1 MLESLAFT
9 VIVLAVA
16 FGMSMWAAKARTDRS
31 ANVGLYIV
39 FGSPAVL
46 LIVAGAAFAISGSR
60 DGLTFLAI
68 GLGLGLPLLKQ
79 FRIQMARI
87 TNIDPASPI
96 DMVGLS
102 VVLAVMSALAVIYL
116 AKPSPDDSNGSV
128 DLTQLLFQVAFFVA
142 LAFILVGAG
151 VYRTLREAIGRL
163 GLDRKITPRI
173 VGIALLAVIVALI
186 ISSLASLATR
196 EFQPDTFDQLQQVTK
211 DMTAD
216 VQNPLGALILGLSAG
231 IGEEL
236 LLRGAL
242 QPRFGIVMTSLF
254 FALLHTQYGLT
265 FVLVGLFLIGAML
278 GKMRVRYGTAAPI
291 ITHAVFNV
299 IVVLAQSSK

>member
-31 ANVGLYIV
+31 ANVGLYLV

-60 DGLTFLAI
+60 DGITFLAI

-128 DLTQLLFQVAFFVA
+128 NLTQLLFQVAFFVA
-142 LAFILVGAG
+142 LAFILVGTG
-151 VYRTLREAIGRL
+151 VYRTFRESIARL
-163 GLDRKITPRI
+163 GLDRKLTPRI
-173 VGIALLAVIVALI
+173 VAIALGAVVVALI
-186 ISSLASLATR
+186 ISSLASIATR
-196 EFQPDTFDQLQQVTK
+196 EFQPSVFDQLQQVTK

-242 QPRFGIVMTSLF
+242 QPRFGIFMTSLF

-265 FVLVGLFLIGAML
+265 FVLVGLFLIGVML

-299 IVVLAQSSK
+299 IVVLAQSAK